1 MSYTEK
7 RNQHVPYGYSVTTCY
22 SYDKSLNKSL
32 YYRSTDCAEKFSQ
45 DLKKILSDRMY
56 FEEKPMI
63 PLTDNEKALY
73 GNEKQCYICEKEFCN
88 DKNSADYK
96 KYCKVRDHCHFTGKY
111 RGAAH
116 STCNLK
122 YKVPKDIPVVF
133 HNGSIYDNHLII
145 KQISKEFNGYFTCT
159 GENAEK
165 YISFSINVVKKDTSN
180 KKKRPETY
188 RLKFIDSYRF
198 IASKLEN
205 LVNNLVEPHKNLS
218 FDMLKQRFPNTYRL
232 CNDNIDKF
240 KLLLRKG
247 VYPYEYMDSWDKFD
261 LLVPL
266 DKKHYYSELND
277 SNISDEDI
285 NHVKNVCNTLKIT
298 NLGQYHD
305 LYVQSDTALLA
316 DVFENFRD
324 KCLDIDKLDPAYYL
338 SAPGLSWHSGLK
350 MTGQTLE
357 LLTIKICCYYLKKVY
372 VVVSVKLL
380 LNIKKLIIKI

>member
-1 MSYTEK
+1 M
-7 RNQHVPYGYSVTTCY
+7 VPLRVTV
-22 SYDKSLNKSL
+22 
-32 YYRSTDCAEKFSQ
+32 
-45 DLKKILSDRMY
+45 KIL
-56 FEEKPMI
+56 
-63 PLTDNEKALY
+63 
-73 GNEKQCYICEKEFCN
+73 
-88 DKNSADYK
+88 KNKLED
-96 KYCKVRDHCHFTGKY
+96 
-111 RGAAH
+111 
-116 STCNLK
+116 
-122 YKVPKDIPVVF
+122 
-133 HNGSIYDNHLII
+133 
-145 KQISKEFNGYFTCT
+145 
-159 GENAEK
+159 
-165 YISFSINVVKKDTSN
+165 DTSN

-218 FDMLKQRFPNTYRL
+218 IDMLKQRFPNTYQL

-261 LLVPL
+261 LPVPL

-305 LYVQSDTALLA
+305 LYVRSETALLA
-316 DVFENFRD
+316 DIFENFRD
-324 KCLDIDKLDPAYYL
+324 RYLDVDKLDPAYYL

-350 MTGQTLE
+350 MTGQVLK
-357 LLTIKICCYYLKKVY
+357 LLTHENM
-372 VVVSVKLL
+372 LL
-380 LNIKKLIIKI
+380 LFEKGTRRRICEAVTRYKKSNN